1 MIGYLKGKVLECGDG
16 RILVG
21 IGDSGGFTQ
30 GVGYLV
36 STPQR
41 TEYQGLLSGS
51 VAEFFIYTHVR
62 EDALD
67 LYGFATSEE
76 KEVFLTLLLVNGVGP
91 KSALGILSAIQPK
104 LLVEAILQGDQA
116 HLTQIPGIG
125 KKTAE
130 RIVLELRDKFKKK
143 VDLGVWKFASHQSIL
158 GSGSSSSSQQKG
170 SSIYQDARAALVGLG
185 YKEVLVGE
193 LLDRVW
199 SEFETPPSKAEE
211 LIRCA
216 LRQLA

>member
-1 MIGYLKGKVLECGDG
+1 MIGYLKGAVLECGEG
-16 RILVG
+16 RVLVG
-21 IGDSGGFTQ
+21 VGMQGHSTH

-41 TEYQGLLSGS
+41 VEYQNFLPGS
-51 VAEFFIYTHVR
+51 LAEFFIYTHVR

-91 KSALGILSAIQPK
+91 KSALGILSATQPR
-104 LLVEAILQGDQA
+104 LLVEAVLEGDQA
-116 HLTQIPGIG
+116 YLTQIPGIG

-130 RIVLELRDKFKKK
+130 RVVLELRDKFKKK
-143 VDLGVWKFASHQSIL
+143 VDSGLWKFVSQHTVEASSTPSRIQR
-158 GSGSSSSSQQKG
+158 GSSV
-170 SSIYQDARAALVGLG
+170 YQDARAALVSLG
-185 YKEVLVGE
+185 YKENVVSE

-199 SEFETPPSKAEE
+199 SEFDAPPAQVED
-211 LIRCA
+211 LIRSA